1 MILATQQTAL
11 LTFLNDLAE
20 SVQEDFEKL
29 IFSDN
34 NKKKFIKDLSK
45 ILALLLNTN
54 VNTIGKIKTILKI
67 SIETTLIIWQGPKR
81 QKEDSQQLKDAILVV

>member
-1 MILATQQTAL
+1 MAP

-67 SIETTLIIWQGPKR
+67 FIETTLIIWQGPKR
-81 QKEDSQQLKDAILVV
+81 QKEDSQQLKDAIHVV

>member
-81 QKEDSQQLKDAILVV
+81 QKEDSQQLKDAIHVV